1 MPNLI
6 QIKRSL
12 GAGAATQP
20 GSLQPGELAFTSNGG
35 ILFVGN
41 TSAVVP
47 IGGVRS
53 PGTLTANQALVAN
66 STSGIDKLITAN
78 LTLSSFS
85 VDTIN
90 AVANLTNL
98 GAAGNNE
105 LTTTWAIKTFVDA
118 KIAQASNPQGSNG
131 QFQYNDSGVLNG
143 TNNMVFDKTTGQITI
158 GNSSVNVQI
167 GYTGSVN
174 SLAHFHGNQNSYVQV
189 IAQNNSNGTSASS
202 DWIAEN
208 DLGSETENYV
218 DLGINSSTYND
229 ANFSA
234 MGAGDAYL
242 YTANNDL
249 VIGTAD
255 TGGQLKFITGG
266 TTSSQIRAV
275 LDGGGNLAIGTTSAD
290 ARLKV
295 SGTSNLT
302 GNVVLGGITTF
313 GGNAIFG
320 SSGISAN
327 GSFGD
332 PGQILYSNGSAGY
345 WANVSASVGGSNTQI
360 QFNDSGTLAGDSG
373 LTFNKTTD
381 TLSTN
386 ALSTNTA
393 SINGGVASTNTTT
406 GSLTVSGGVGVT
418 GRINVNDI
426 AIGND
431 SVYATVNNSVIG
443 TNNLFATG
451 TVNGSVLSVG
461 GWVIANQSGVFTSG
475 VVNGDILQVGSNFR
489 ANTTQVTIGSGV
501 ALSAN
506 SSTGSAGQVLHTNGN
521 SVYWDTDDQGV
532 TSVATGNGLTGG
544 TITTTGTISVVANNG
559 IVANTSGVFAK
570 AANGI
575 SVDSSGINV
584 TGGDG
589 LVSNSTGVHVGAGNG
604 ISVGS
609 DAVSV
614 NGGSTLT
621 VNTTGVHV
629 NSTLSI
635 QDLTLAGN
643 LVVQGTLTTLDT
655 TNLAVEDP
663 LIALAINQANSATFI
678 DADDIG
684 FYGSYGNTSQKIYT
698 GIFRDQSDSGIY
710 KLFTGQIPNP
720 TTTVDTA
727 NVNFSISTL
736 QAFLKSGGLTTNST
750 SANLIA
756 NSTYSVGIVANTIT
770 LATALAAA
778 SGGTGF
784 GSYTAGDLLTAAN
797 GTHLAKLGL
806 GTDGYVLQSNGTA
819 VVYATLDGGT
829 F

>member
-1 MPNLI
+1 MANLI

-12 GAGAATQP
+12 GTGAAAAP
-20 GSLQPGELAFTSNGG
+20 GSLQPGELAFTSNGNV
-35 ILFVGN
+35 LFVGN
-41 TSAVVP
+41 SSSVVAV
-47 IGGVRS
+47 GGART

-66 STSGIDKLITAN
+66 STSGIDKIITAN

-131 QFQYNDSGVLNG
+131 QFQYNDSGVLAG
-143 TNNMVFDKTTGQITI
+143 TNNMVFDKSTGQISI
-158 GNSSVNVQI
+158 GNSSTNVQI
-167 GYTGSVN
+167 GYTGSIN

-189 IAQNNSNGTSASS
+189 VMNNVNNGTRSSS
-202 DWIAEN
+202 DFVAEN
-208 DLGSETENYV
+208 DIGDESSNYV
-218 DLGINSSTYND
+218 DLGINSSNYND
-229 ANFSA
+229 TAFSA

-255 TGGQLKFITGG
+255 TGGEVKFITSG

-275 LDGGGNLAIGTTSAD
+275 IDGGGNVAIGATTAD

-302 GNVVLGGITTF
+302 GNVAIGGITTF
-313 GGNAIFG
+313 NGNLVVG
-320 SSGISAN
+320 SSGISVN

-332 PGQILYSNGSAGY
+332 AGQVLYSNGSAGY
-345 WANVSASVGGSNTQI
+345 WANISAGIAGSNTQI
-360 QFNDSGTLAGDSG
+360 QFNDSGVLAGDAG

-386 ALSTNTA
+386 SVSANTISLA
-393 SINGGVASTNTTT
+393 GNVASSNLTT
-406 GSLTVSGGVGVT
+406 GTLTVTGGIGVT
-418 GRINVNDI
+418 GRINTGDL
-426 AIGND
+426 AAGND
-431 SVYATVNNSVIG
+431 SVYSSLTGTSLTTANVFASQTVNA
-443 TNNLFATG
+443 L
-451 TVNGSVLSVG
+451 VLSVG

-475 VVNGDILQVGSNFR
+475 VVNGDILSVGTSFK
-489 ANTTQVTIGSGV
+489 ANTTQVVIGSGIG
-501 ALSAN
+501 LSAN
-506 SSTGSAGQVLHTNGN
+506 SSTGSAGQVLHTNGT

-532 TSVATGNGLTGG
+532 TSVATGNGMTGG
-544 TITTTGTISVVANNG
+544 TITTTGTVSVLANNG
-559 IVANTSGVFAK
+559 IVANSSGVFAR

-589 LVSNSTGVHVGAGNG
+589 LVSNASGVHVGAANG
-604 ISVGS
+604 ISVSS
-609 DAVSV
+609 DAVAV

-621 VNTTGVHV
+621 VNTSGVHV

-663 LIALAINQANSATFI
+663 LIALAINQANTATYI

-684 FYGSYGNTSQKIYT
+684 LYGSFGNTSQKIYT
-698 GIFRDQSDSGIY
+698 GLFRDQTDNIY
-710 KLFTGQIPNP
+710 KLFTGQIPEP
-720 TTTVDTA
+720 TTTVDTS
-727 NVNFSISTL
+727 NVNFAFARL
-736 QAFLKSGGLTTNST
+736 QSFLTSSGLFTNSSVVNIT
-750 SANLIA
+750 A
-756 NSTYSVGIVANTIT
+756 NSTVSAAIVANT
-770 LATALAAA
+770 LSLSTALPAT
-778 SGGTGF
+778 SGGTGQS
-784 GSYTAGDLLTAAN
+784 SYTAGDLLTAAN
-797 GTHLAKLGL
+797 GTHLSKLAL

>member
-12 GAGAATQP
+12 GTGAAAQP

-66 STSGIDKLITAN
+66 STSGIDKVITAN

-85 VDTIN
+85 VNTIN

-131 QFQYNDSGVLNG
+131 QFQYNDSGVLAG
-143 TNNMVFDKTTGQITI
+143 TNNMVFDKSTGQISI
-158 GNSSVNVQI
+158 GNSSVNVQL
-167 GYTGSVN
+167 GFTGSAN
-174 SLAHFHGNQNSYVQV
+174 SLAHFHGNQNAYVQV
-189 IAQNNSNGTSASS
+189 IMNNVNNGTSSSS
-202 DWIAEN
+202 DFVAEN
-208 DLGSETENYV
+208 DAGSETQNYV

-229 ANFSA
+229 AAFSA

-255 TGGQLKFITGG
+255 TGGEVKFITGG

-275 LDGGGNLAIGTTSAD
+275 LDGGGNLAIGATSAD

-295 SGTSNLT
+295 SGTANVT
-302 GNVVLGGITTF
+302 GNVALGGITTF
-313 GGNAIFG
+313 SGNVVLG
-320 SSGISAN
+320 TVGVSAN
-327 GSFGD
+327 GSFGAND
-332 PGQILYSNGSAGY
+332 FYLSSNGSSTFWRQISVNAGTNGGLISNSSGIFVDAGSGLLTNSTGLHVGTGNGITVSADAVQVNPGTGLTVNSSGVHVNAEY
-345 WANVSASVGGSNTQI
+345 VQNTDSRTLSGNLVFSAANVA
-360 QFNDSGTLAGDSG
+360 F
-373 LTFNKTTD
+373 
-381 TLSTN
+381 
-386 ALSTNTA
+386 
-393 SINGGVASTNTTT
+393 
-406 GSLTVSGGVGVT
+406 
-418 GRINVNDI
+418 
-426 AIGND
+426 
-431 SVYATVNNSVIG
+431 
-443 TNNLFATG
+443 
-451 TVNGSVLSVG
+451 
-461 GWVIANQSGVFTSG
+461 
-475 VVNGDILQVGSNFR
+475 
-489 ANTTQVTIGSGV
+489 
-501 ALSAN
+501 
-506 SSTGSAGQVLHTNGN
+506 TGSARIAGSLIANNSSGSAGEVLHSNGT
-521 SVYWDTDDQGV
+521 SVYWAADDQGV
-532 TSVATGNGLTGG
+532 TSIATGNGMTGG
-544 TITTTGTISVVANNG
+544 TITTTGTVSVLANNG
-559 IVANTSGVFAK
+559 IVANSTGVFAK

-575 SVDSSGINV
+575 SVDGSGINV
-584 TGGDG
+584 TGGNG
-589 LVSNSTGVHVGAGNG
+589 LVSNATGVHVGAANG
-604 ISVGS
+604 ISVS
-609 DAVSV
+609 ADAVAV
-614 NGGSTLT
+614 TGGSTLT

-663 LIALAINQANSATFI
+663 LIAFAINQANTGTFI

-698 GIFRDQSDSGIY
+698 GLFRDQSDSGTF
-710 KLFTGQIPNP
+710 KLFYGQIPDP
-720 TTTVDTA
+720 TTTIDTA
-727 NVNFSISTL
+727 NVNFTVSTL
-736 QAFLKSGGLTTNST
+736 QAYLRSGGLTTNST

-756 NSTYSVGIVANTIT
+756 NSTYSVGIVANNLT
-770 LATALAAA
+770 LATALVGT
-778 SGGTGF
+778 SGGTGLN
-784 GSYTAGDLLTAAN
+784 SYTSGDILVAN
-797 GTHLAKLGL
+797 TGNTLSKLGL
-806 GTDGYVLQSNGTA
+806 GTDGQVLQSNGTA
-819 VVYATLDGGT
+819 VIYATLDGGT